1 MPTTDQAVTVKL
13 ELPGHVYETL
23 STWAASEIGCTAED
37 VLEALSEELSSN
49 AQLRAFAAG
58 LVTEWWP
65 SLGMGRG
72 TSARMKTKLLRIP
85 RSCKSG

>member
-1 MPTTDQAVTVKL
+1 LTLSLYCRAMPTTDQAVTVKL
-13 ELPGHVYETL
+13 ELLEHVYETL

-58 LVTEWWP
+58 LVTE
-65 SLGMGRG
+65 
-72 TSARMKTKLLRIP
+72 
-85 RSCKSG
+85 